1 MASYVLRVISLTLGV
16 FFIFIGT
23 LKLTPSVNKELHKEM
38 VRTDSVLF
46 VSCTNVLLKLN
57 CTVTFERKKNLKI
70 YYVQVYAMHY
80 LESMNENPTVLCQ
93 KLWMMMI
100 LMMNVLPRSNWL
112 IHLIKIVLLKN
123 LIYFVI

>member
-1 MASYVLRVISLTLGV
+1 
-16 FFIFIGT
+16 
-23 LKLTPSVNKELHKEM
+23 
-38 VRTDSVLF
+38 
-46 VSCTNVLLKLN
+46 
-57 CTVTFERKKNLKI
+57 
-70 YYVQVYAMHY
+70 MHY

-100 LMMNVLPRSNWL
+100 LMMNVLPRSNVL

>member
-1 MASYVLRVISLTLGV
+1 
-16 FFIFIGT
+16 
-23 LKLTPSVNKELHKEM
+23 
-38 VRTDSVLF
+38 
-46 VSCTNVLLKLN
+46 
-57 CTVTFERKKNLKI
+57 
-70 YYVQVYAMHY
+70 MHY

-123 LIYFVI
+123 LIYFDLMYAQQLKLNRTHKVISYSLAAGL